1 MQNEID
7 NMKKNVVLK
16 STIWYLICNFIVSG
30 INFIVTPVFT
40 RLMSQ
45 EEYGMYSN
53 FSSWVSIFQIVAS
66 LMLLSSF
73 YSAKYD
79 FKDEIS
85 AYISSMLYLGMFFQV
100 ILLLLT
106 VLFQKW
112 FVAVTMISASYLPLL
127 FFYLLFYPATGFFQ
141 LEQRLNYEYK
151 KSVFISLLTVI
162 STVGCS
168 VILVLNREDK
178 LWGRIAGSKVPVIL
192 INAALI
198 FYFLRRSPKL
208 ETKYWGYALKISVPF
223 VIHSLGMTI
232 LSSSD
237 RIMITSICGAKE
249 NSLYSLAYSCA
260 AVMNMLI
267 SAITA
272 AVDPWLLEKFN
283 QQDESA
289 KGTTKL
295 ISVFIL
301 FCCTGAML
309 IAPELLL
316 IMGGAKYQAAIT
328 VMPPVL
334 LGTFFQYLYGIYANV
349 EQFSKK
355 TGGMAVATGAAAIL
369 NLTLNY
375 IFIPIFGYSAAGY
388 TTLVCYIVLSVIHY
402 GITQRIGGGF
412 LFDNRI
418 NFIIGLLGVAV
429 VILMEIVYRH
439 SFARIAMIGIYGI
452 FLCAAVF
459 RYRKLLLEYCG
470 TILKRN

>member
-1 MQNEID
+1 
-7 NMKKNVVLK
+7 MKKNVVFK

-30 INFIVTPVFT
+30 VNFIVTPIFT

-45 EEYGMYSN
+45 EAYGMYSN
-53 FSSWVSIFQIVAS
+53 FSSWLSIFQIIAS

-79 FKDEIS
+79 FKDEIP
-85 AYISSMLYLGMFFQV
+85 AYLSSMLYLGMFFQV

-106 VLFQKW
+106 VMFRKW
-112 FVAVTMISASYLPLL
+112 FVSVTMISISYLPLL

-141 LEQRLNYEYK
+141 LEQRLNYQYK
-151 KSVFISLLTVI
+151 KSVFISLLTVV

-168 VILVLNREDK
+168 VVLVLNREDK
-178 LWGRIAGSKVPVIL
+178 LWGRIVGSKVPVIL
-192 INAALI
+192 INAVLM
-198 FYFLRRSPKL
+198 FYFLRRAPRLK
-208 ETKYWGYALKISVPF
+208 TKYWRYALKISVPF
-223 VIHSLGMTI
+223 VVHSLGMTI

-260 AVMNMLI
+260 SVMNMLI

-283 QQDESA
+283 QGDTNA
-289 KGTTKL
+289 KGRTRL

-301 FCCTGAML
+301 FCCIGAML

-316 IMGGAKYQAAIT
+316 IMGGAKYQAAIA

-355 TGGMAVATGAAAIL
+355 TAGMAVATGAAAIL

-375 IFIPIFGYSAAGY
+375 VFIPIFGYSAAGY
-388 TTLVCYIVLSVIHY
+388 TTLICYVVLSVVHY
-402 GITQRIGGGF
+402 GIIRKIGGDF
-412 LFDNRI
+412 LFDSRT
-418 NFIIGLLGVAV
+418 NFVIGALGIVV

-439 SFARIAMIGIYGI
+439 SFARIAMIGIYTLLLG
-452 FLCAAVF
+452 AVAF
-459 RYRKLLLEYCG
+459 RYRKWILEYCG